1 MTPQERQMIDDLFDR
16 LARLESAPRDPD
28 AVAAIAQ
35 GLRQA
40 PNAVYA
46 LVQTVLVQ
54 DEALKRANSRIQ
66 ELEAGGAPAQQ
77 QPGGFLNSM
86 RGAIFGQEQPHGS
99 VPNVPPPSSR
109 PVWNSGQVM
118 QQAQSPGHYDQTP
131 YGQPSYGQPSY
142 GQPYGASQPPMGGGG
157 SFLGTAAA
165 AAAGMIGGS
174 LLLGS
179 IRSMMGGS
187 HQGFG
192 DAAGLG
198 SGLGSALAA
207 RRPGAINPA
216 ARWRATPGST
226 TSVHPQAVA
235 TTIRAPDCSIRRRT
249 TIRHRTM
256 MVTTATT
263 WIWIP
268 TISAATATA
277 TTPDRLPDHAK
288 QNGRPIGRPFQFSEP
303 CGNQMTTTLAP
314 TLTRPYRSITSSL
327 RIRMQP
333 DETLVPM
340 VQGSLEPWMR

>member
-16 LARLESAPRDPD
+16 LARLENAPRDPD
-28 AVAAIAQ
+28 AVTAIAQ

-54 DEALKRANSRIQ
+54 DEALKLANSRIE

-77 QPGGFLNSM
+77 QSGGFLDSM

-131 YGQPSYGQPSY
+131 SGQPSYGQSAY
-142 GQPYGASQPPMGGGG
+142 GQPYGASQPPMGGGS

-187 HQGFG
+187 RQGFG
-192 DAAGLG
+192 DTAGLDK
-198 SGLGSALAA
+198 GLG
-207 RRPGAINPA
+207 NQ
-216 ARWRATPGST
+216 TPWSDQSGST
-226 TSVHPQAVA
+226 LARDAGINDVGSSAGRGDDNS
-235 TTIRAPDCSIRRRT
+235 RAGLFD
-249 TIRHRTM
+249 
-256 MVTTATT
+256 TASNDN
-263 WIWIP
+263 P
-268 TISAATATA
+268 NDDGY
-277 TTPDRLPDHAK
+277 DRDDTDQDFDDFGGDGDSDYA
-288 QNGRPIGRPFQFSEP
+288 
-303 CGNQMTTTLAP
+303 
-314 TLTRPYRSITSSL
+314 
-327 RIRMQP
+327 
-333 DETLVPM
+333 
-340 VQGSLEPWMR
+340 